1 MISYISGTLT
11 EIESGFIVVEA
22 GGIGYGINVPVT
34 MPARLPGI
42 GSSVKVYTYFHVTD
56 DSMKL
61 FGFYSEDERALFKML
76 ISVSG
81 VGPKVG
87 IAILSTLTP
96 DEIRLAILS
105 DDEKALARAQG
116 LGAKTAKKIILEL
129 KDKFAKDIEGGSSV
143 TSNGGAFSSNRE
155 DAIAAMVALGISS
168 SDAFSAITKIGDVS
182 EMTTEEILALALKKL
197 V

>member
-22 GGIGYGINVPVT
+22 GGIGYGINVPAT
-34 MPARLPGI
+34 MPARLSGI

-96 DEIRLAILS
+96 DEIRLAILR

-129 KDKFAKDIEGGSSV
+129 KDKFAKDIEGDSSV